1 MAKQKEE
8 VVGAAFKKG
17 QRVSVIDSDEVGTV
31 HDINTNLTSL
41 QTQYWVKFTAEEGG
55 KPVYTCYAADELE
68 AVEVA
73 A

>member
-17 QRVSVIDSDEVGTV
+17 QRVSVIDSEDVGTV
-31 HDINTNLTSL
+31 HDINTHLTTCQL
-41 QTQYWVKFTAEEGG
+41 QYWVKFTSEEGG
-55 KPVYTCYAADELE
+55 KPVYKAYAADELE
-68 AVEVA
+68 AIDA